1 MVALQLRLM
10 AVAGSA
16 RTLGA
21 AMNHSSLNLANALG
35 AWVGGLVIAGGYGYR
50 APSLVG
56 AALSVAGLVVL
67 GISLLVHRRG
77 RAATMG

>member
-1 MVALQLRLM
+1 M
-10 AVAGSA
+10 
-16 RTLGA
+16 
-21 AMNHSSLNLANALG
+21 
-35 AWVGGLVIAGGYGYR
+35 GGLVIAGGYGYR